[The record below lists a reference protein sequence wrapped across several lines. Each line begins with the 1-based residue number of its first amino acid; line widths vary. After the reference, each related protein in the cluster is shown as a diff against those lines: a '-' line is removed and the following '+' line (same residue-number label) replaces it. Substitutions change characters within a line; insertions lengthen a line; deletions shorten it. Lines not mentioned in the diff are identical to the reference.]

1 MYKKHN
7 ILLSCLIFFF
17 VAVGACGMLL
27 SSVAVIHS
35 QLKTPSNEL
44 IVPSP
49 FADLNYLAF
58 GDSVTEGGNLESVSQ
73 AYPNVAGSI
82 LGCKVKNKAIGG
94 STFVRDPNKPA
105 RHCIAEDIINF
116 TKNSGRYHIIS
127 VAGGVNDQ
135 SLALPLG
142 SISDPLTTETIYGS
156 LKLIAKTLIQR
167 YPHAFIFFITPI
179 KYPESEIANKNGY
192 DLSDVAKAIKD
203 VGAKYDLPVL
213 DLYNTS
219 QFESAPNGMNHP
231 DCDGW
236 HPLKEFVAEYMAPQV
251 AEFIRENYNE

>member
-1 MYKKHN
+1 
-7 ILLSCLIFFF
+7 
-17 VAVGACGMLL
+17 MLL
-27 SSVAVIHS
+27 SSVSVIQS
-35 QLKTPSNEL
+35 QLQIPSEEL
-44 IVPSP
+44 ITSS

-58 GDSVTEGGNLESVSQ
+58 GDSVTEGGNLEDRSD
-73 AYPNVAGSI
+73 AYPGVTADL
-82 LGCKVKNKAIGG
+82 LGCNVVNKAVGG
-94 STFVRDPNKPA
+94 STFVRDPNNTA
-105 RHCIAEDIINF
+105 RHCIAEDVINL
-116 TKNSGRYHIIS
+116 TKQSGRYHIIS

-167 YPHAFIFFITPI
+167 YPNAFIFFITPI
-179 KYPESEIANKNGY
+179 KYPESEIANSKGY
-192 DLSDVAKAIKD
+192 DLSDVAKAIKA

-219 QFESAPNGMNHP
+219 QFETASNGMNHP

-251 AEFIRENYNE
+251 AVFIRDNYEMQTKY